1 MALQALHLSYL
12 VSIGF
17 STLYSLINMN
27 FPFTAIVG
35 QEQFKLALLLNSIDP
50 SLGGVLA
57 IGDKGTGKT
66 TLIRSLSDLLN
77 CNFVN
82 LPIGASEDRVLG
94 HINLEKLIN
103 DKSEEVQ
110 IGLLAKANNGFLYID
125 EINLLNDYLMDV
137 LLDASASGKYHL
149 EREGISK
156 VFDSKFCLVG
166 SMNPEEGELR
176 PQLKDRFGLSVHIKT
191 TDKLIDRTTIV
202 KNRLAFDSNP
212 IAFSSQFAD
221 EQKQLAL
228 QITTAKNKL
237 LKVTILPS
245 VIDYC
250 SSLAV
255 ANAVEGLRADI
266 LLVKTA
272 RAYASLYQKDSVS
285 TEDVDA
291 IKDFVL
297 NHRKNNTP
305 PPSEQSQNQKEE
317 EKNTPPQKPQEQ
329 NETAV
334 FNPIIPKDKIQF
346 DSALD
351 IGVQQSIQQ
360 NTTKNTL
367 DRRKSV
373 GQYLAKDQFEV
384 FNKTQNETVTQQI
397 IFLLDSSG
405 SMLQEEVIAQA
416 KGIVEKIVRNK
427 KASTIQFS
435 LVTLFQGEAV
445 TVLEKTSKETTFIQ
459 ALQELKTGGK
469 TNIVAGFKHIK
480 NILAQA
486 EAKKIDLVLVSD
498 GHFCSSFGLE
508 EIIGSYQFHCKKI
521 NELILVDTETGIVQL
536 GSMKQLSEAL
546 NGTYQK
552 LELEL

>member
-1 MALQALHLSYL
+1 
-12 VSIGF
+12 
-17 STLYSLINMN
+17 MN